1 MLIIKFCCM
10 NFSNKSVE
18 LDYYDPVR
26 DLIVTKMSFNG
37 IKVSNLE
44 KIINSKLF
52 TERFMD

>member
-1 MLIIKFCCM
+1 M